1 MKKAIMIGAAV
12 IVCAIY
18 GAMNLDSIFA
28 KEPKGELVNF
38 RLGMNGMAYKSGY
51 HYDAQYKNDE
61 LFVHMYY
68 SSPQGLVEIKR
79 AVNGEKTFMKNLDAV
94 LKEQKVYK
102 WNGFHKS
109 AKHVLDGEG
118 FGLYATYL
126 NGKEPETIKASGSN
140 SFPDGYWEVSKVIGK
155 YFKDNVEKLPT
166 VKNQYTYAE
175 VKPEIMAALKYMA
188 EQGIIKNTA
197 GGEIFA
203 FSARGNAD
211 LAMITIDVAMDPG
224 HSFQLLTRN
233 HKLLALKVVAADGK
247 NIEPKC
253 AVANSYGHK
262 LAPTTVEAYED
273 MILRKEL

>member
-12 IVCAIY
+12 IACAVF
-18 GAMNLDSIFA
+18 AMTNLDSIFA
-28 KEPKGELVNF
+28 KEPKGELVDFNF
-38 RLGMNGMAYKSGY
+38 CLNGTAYKSGY
-51 HYDAQYKNDE
+51 QYAAHLKNDE

-68 SSPQGLVEIKR
+68 SSPQGFVEIKR

-94 LKEQKVYK
+94 LKEQKAYK

-109 AKHVLDGEG
+109 ARHVLDGDG
-118 FGLYATYL
+118 FGLRAKYL
-126 NGKEPETIKASGSN
+126 NGKEIETISASGSN
-140 SFPDGYWEVSKVIGK
+140 SFPDGYGQVSKAIGK
-155 YFKDNVEKLPT
+155 YFKDNAENLPT

-197 GGEIFA
+197 GGEVFA

-233 HKLLALKVVAADGK
+233 HKLLALKVVAADGQ
-247 NIEPKC
+247 NIAPKC
-253 AVANSYGHK
+253 AVADSYGSK
-262 LAPTTVEAYED
+262 LKPASVEIYED
-273 MILRKEL
+273 MILRKDL